1 MTIASLGPPVTSS
14 TRSELVTLAELSSCE
29 DLALLVDLDGTL
41 IPFARTPA
49 EASLDVEA
57 RALLGDVSRAGVHV
71 VVVSGRPRDS
81 IDRFRCL
88 VPEVDWIAEHGAC
101 RFASGEWRGPAAPA
115 TELASLAAAWSP
127 LAASTAGA
135 WIEAKSVSMCFHY
148 RDVPEP
154 EREELAGQVELVA
167 DEWLESEP
175 DYERLPAVFA
185 LEIRR
190 RGVHKGTAVSWL
202 KATRPEVRIIAI
214 GDDVTDEDMFAAL
227 GAGDLPVLASRSLG
241 RASRAVVWLDG
252 PEGVRSLLR
261 WLVSVRRGDRR
272 PPAAL
277 LRPRRGL
284 QRTPPSSSRLLV
296 MSNRTPA
303 PRGDDRGREVGGLV
317 SALEPA
323 LRQRD
328 GIWLGWS
335 GREREG
341 DPSLIFDE
349 DSTPARASF
358 DYPARWRRDF
368 YAGLCNR
375 ALWPLF
381 HGLLDRARYEDADWA
396 AYVEANDAYARFSRQ
411 LVGPDATVWVHD
423 YHLLL
428 AGRALRRAGH
438 RGPIGLFV
446 HVPFPT
452 REAFETFPW
461 ADDLIDAMSWF
472 DLVGFHCHRWAE
484 NFRAC
489 AAAGRGEPRSVAVF
503 PLGID
508 VAPFIATDVATS
520 PDVAGLRAEL
530 GPLRLLLGVDRLDY
544 SKGIPERLR
553 AYERLL
559 ERFPEWRQ
567 KVALVQVSVPS
578 RADVPEYTELRR
590 VVENLVGRINGRFG
604 EADWVPVR
612 YLFRSYDHRVLA
624 ELYRAAAVAVVTP
637 LRDGMNL
644 VAKEFVAAQTPD
656 DPGVLVLSRFAGAAV
671 ELGDAVLTNPFHID
685 GLAADLDRALR
696 MPLDE
701 RRARH
706 NRMREIVHGT
716 SPATWAERFLAD
728 LERTGA
734 AAAGRVSVELSG

>member
-1 MTIASLGPPVTSS
+1 MSS
-14 TRSELVTLAELSSCE
+14 ALRTELVALAELSLSE

-49 EASLDVEA
+49 EAPLDAEA
-57 RALLGDVSRAGVHV
+57 CALLGDLAGTGVRV

-81 IDRFRCL
+81 IDRLRGMVLPAVEWF
-88 VPEVDWIAEHGAC
+88 AEHGAC
-101 RFASGEWRGPAAPA
+101 RFAGGAWHGPAGPA

-127 LAASTAGA
+127 LAARTPGA
-135 WIEAKSVSMCFHY
+135 WIEAKTVSMCFHY

-154 EREELAGQVELVA
+154 LREALAGQAELVA

-175 DYERLPAVFA
+175 EYERLPAVFA

-190 RGVHKGTAVSWL
+190 RGVHKGTAVSRL
-202 KATRPEVRIIAI
+202 RAERPSVRMIAI
-214 GDDVTDEDMFAAL
+214 GDDLTDEDMFAAL
-227 GAGDLPVLASRSLG
+227 EPGDLPVLASRSLG
-241 RASRAVVWLDG
+241 RASRALVWVDG
-252 PEGVRSLLR
+252 PEAVRGLLR
-261 WLVSVRRGDRR
+261 WLVSARRGDRR

-277 LRPRRGL
+277 LRPRRGSH
-284 QRTPPSSSRLLV
+284 RAPASSNRLLV
-296 MSNRTPA
+296 MSNRTPG

-341 DPSLIFDE
+341 EPGLIFDE
-349 DSTPARASF
+349 DSLPARASF

-381 HGLLDRARYEDADWA
+381 HGLLDRARYEDAEWS
-396 AYVEANDAYARFSRQ
+396 AYVEANDAYARFASQ
-411 LVGPDATVWVHD
+411 LVDPDATVWVHD

-438 RGPIGLFV
+438 RGPIGLFI

-452 REAFETFPW
+452 GEAFETFPW
-461 ADDLIDAMSWF
+461 AEDLIDAMCWF
-472 DLVGFHCHRWAE
+472 DLVGFHCSRWAD

-489 AAAGRGEPRSVAVF
+489 AAAARGEPRSVGVF

-508 VAPFIATDVATS
+508 VAPFTATDTTITS

-530 GPLRLLLGVDRLDY
+530 GPLRLILGVDRLDY

-578 RADVPEYTELRR
+578 RADVAEYAELRR

-612 YLFRSYDHRVLA
+612 YLFRSYEHRVLA

-644 VAKEFVAAQTPD
+644 VAKEFVAAQIAS

-671 ELGDAVLTNPFHID
+671 QLGDAVLTNPFHID
-685 GLAADLDRALR
+685 GLAADLDLALR
-696 MPLDE
+696 MPLEE
-701 RRARH
+701 RQARH
-706 NRMREIVHGT
+706 LRMRGIVQAT
-716 SPATWAERFLAD
+716 SPAAWAERFLSE
-728 LERTGA
+728 LERTRARGARTA
-734 AAAGRVSVELSG
+734 AAELRG

>member
-1 MTIASLGPPVTSS
+1 VSS
-14 TRSELVTLAELSSCE
+14 SSRNELVTLAELARSDE
-29 DLALLVDLDGTL
+29 LALLVDLDGTL

-49 EASLDVEA
+49 EACLDEDA
-57 RALLGDVSRAGVHV
+57 CAILGDIAHAGIRV

-81 IDRFRCL
+81 IERLRGL
-88 VPEVDWIAEHGAC
+88 VPGIDWIAEHGAC
-101 RFASGEWRGPAAPA
+101 RFADGAWHGPSGPA
-115 TELASLAAAWSP
+115 TELATLAAAWSP
-127 LAASTAGA
+127 LAARTAGA
-135 WIEAKSVSMCFHY
+135 WIEAKTLSMCFHY

-154 EREELAGQVELVA
+154 DREALASQVELVA
-167 DEWLESEP
+167 DEWLESEAE
-175 DYERLPAVFA
+175 YERLPAVFA
-185 LEIRR
+185 LEVRR
-190 RGVHKGTAVSWL
+190 RGVHKGAAVAWL
-202 KATRPEVRIIAI
+202 RRERPAVRIIAI

-227 GAGDLPVLASRSLG
+227 APGDLPVLASRSLG
-241 RASRAVVWLDG
+241 RASRAAVWVDG
-252 PEGVRSLLR
+252 PEGVRGLLR
-261 WLVSVRRGDRR
+261 WLVSARRGDRR
-272 PPAAL
+272 PPSAL
-277 LRPRRGL
+277 LRPRRSL
-284 QRTPPSSSRLLV
+284 HRPPTSSNRLLV
-296 MSNRTPA
+296 MSNRTPG

-323 LRQRD
+323 LRERD

-341 DPSLIFDE
+341 EPDLVFDE
-349 DSTPARASF
+349 DSLPARASF

-381 HGLLDRARYEDADWA
+381 HGLLDRARYEDADWT
-396 AYVEANDAYARFSRQ
+396 AYVEANDAYARFARQ
-411 LVGPDATVWVHD
+411 LVGPDASIWVHD

-428 AGRALRRAGH
+428 AARALRRVGH

-452 REAFETFPW
+452 CDAFETFPW

-489 AAAGRGEPRSVAVF
+489 AATRRGEPRSVAVF

-508 VAPFIATDVATS
+508 VAPFTATGSPTS

-578 RADVPEYTELRR
+578 RADVPEYAELRR

-624 ELYRAAAVAVVTP
+624 ELYRAAAVALVTP

-644 VAKEFVAAQTPD
+644 VAKEFVAAQSAD

-671 ELGDAVLTNPFHID
+671 ELGDAVLTNPFHLD

-696 MPLDE
+696 MPLEE

-706 NRMREIVHGT
+706 GRMRAIVHAT
-716 SPATWAERFLAD
+716 SPAAWAERFLAE
-728 LERTGA
+728 LERTGVA
-734 AAAGRVSVELSG
+734 AVPGPAVELIG